1 MRKLQFQDAF
11 KVARIIKKADIRE
24 KLQAKVQQVNA
35 SQEKDVE
42 KVGIEIIFT
51 LFEGAGEVE
60 HEVYELLAGVFEME
74 TNAVKTMD
82 FETLVFNCKKL
93 IAENNIADFFR
104 NATNLM

>member
-11 KVARIIKKADIRE
+11 KVARIIKKTELRE
-24 KLQAKVQQVNA
+24 KLQDKVKEINESKETDA
-35 SQEKDVE
+35 E

-51 LFEGAGEVE
+51 LFEGAGDVE

-93 IAENNIADFFR
+93 IAENNIADFFKS
-104 NATNLM
+104 ATNLM